1 MFHLRSLSG
10 EPAPPLRPW
19 DGRFRVELASRP
31 LLHSHVG
38 RLPGGHALGR
48 KLAGEELGVGRGTR
62 DSRRDAGWR
71 CRAASRQTC
80 CAQGTTPAGLG
91 YRGAP
96 FSLRAPASRAVAPR
110 FGRRTPHLDLRF
122 PFPLASACFT
132 ATVLGASGK
141 AGIKF
146 FQAGLERA
154 GEGRPS
160 QRQPPWR
167 AGLLLSRRHGHP
179 GSAALG
185 RCQPPRAGWTD
196 PCAAPSHPLRY
207 PHPLP
212 RLRRAP
218 APASLAP
225 PAPGSLQSPRLPLGS
240 LLRRPGLIPAWG
252 APRGAG

>member
-1 MFHLRSLSG
+1 M
-10 EPAPPLRPW
+10 
-19 DGRFRVELASRP
+19 
-31 LLHSHVG
+31 
-38 RLPGGHALGR
+38 
-48 KLAGEELGVGRGTR
+48 
-62 DSRRDAGWR
+62 
-71 CRAASRQTC
+71 
-80 CAQGTTPAGLG
+80 
-91 YRGAP
+91 
-96 FSLRAPASRAVAPR
+96 
-110 FGRRTPHLDLRF
+110 
-122 PFPLASACFT
+122 ASACFT

-252 APRGAG
+252 VPRGGGSAGQQGRTRRGPWAPQLPTCEAARTLGAGTLGKARTGRSAEGRALLISHASHVWGHPAALSSSPPLLSPRSPVGEGKVAVAALCPGRSESRGRKWRTSR